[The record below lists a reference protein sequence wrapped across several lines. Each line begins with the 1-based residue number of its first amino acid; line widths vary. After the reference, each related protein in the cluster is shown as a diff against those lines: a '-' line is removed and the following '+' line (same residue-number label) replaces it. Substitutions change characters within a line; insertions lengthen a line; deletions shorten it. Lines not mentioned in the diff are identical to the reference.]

1 MKGDVTV
8 FAMFPCSGIESCLSF
23 EVHSRCDRE
32 FMNRI
37 ACLLLSLLAFPGFA
51 LTKVDVF
58 QSEIV
63 LTEEENAEDLA
74 KAQGLE
80 QVLIKASGQKTV
92 ASNPVIEK
100 AKKSTGPYLSQIS
113 FGQLDGQETL
123 KVAFSPRQ
131 IQGLLTQAGL
141 PYWSENRA
149 SILMWIIEEDRY
161 ERQIVWEQSGS
172 NVTKLLNQYADSRG
186 LPITVPVGDFDDV
199 TGISAPEIWGA
210 FVEPISRA
218 SSRYPADAV
227 LVLRVQHLSSGRASV
242 RWTLFDQ
249 SPEQMLGS
257 QQSPMSGQ
265 ERGEFNSTLQ
275 TVVDSISDYFA
286 SKSAVQVSDVSTESV
301 TVQFLDVKSSRDFFQ
316 LESLFEGLNS
326 VASTEI
332 LKIKGNDVTFKVNL
346 LAPVVDFQRELENFK
361 QVRAFT
367 LDAYVESE
375 EEQLVESTPVESTDP
390 QIAEPE
396 LVVPKIADKGA
407 VETDVATGEMTDQ
420 LVSDELSVEG
430 DTSEA
435 PVQTDDSTTVDGVP
449 SISAEVVEEAT
460 PEEKADLVYEWL
472 GL

>member
-1 MKGDVTV
+1 
-8 FAMFPCSGIESCLSF
+8 
-23 EVHSRCDRE
+23 
-32 FMNRI
+32 MNRI

-80 QVLIKASGQKTV
+80 QVLIKASGQKDV

-100 AKKSTGPYLSQIS
+100 AKKSTGPYLSQIGY
-113 FGQLDGQETL
+113 GQLGGQETL
-123 KVAFSPRQ
+123 KVVFSPRQ

-149 SILMWIIEEDRY
+149 SILTWVVEEDRY

-172 NVTKLLNQYADSRG
+172 IVTKLLSQYSDARG

-199 TGISAPEIWGA
+199 TGISAPEVWGG
-210 FVEPISRA
+210 FVNPISKA
-218 SSRYPADAV
+218 SARYQADAV

-265 ERGEFNSTLQ
+265 EQGEFDSTLQ
-275 TVVDSISDYFA
+275 AVVDSVSNYFA

-301 TVQFLDVKSSRDFFQ
+301 TVQFLGVKGSRNFFR
-316 LESLFEGLNS
+316 LESMFKDLNS
-326 VASTEI
+326 VASTGI

-346 LAPVVDFQRELENFK
+346 LAPVVDFQRELNNFK
-361 QVRAFT
+361 QVRAFV
-367 LDAYVESE
+367 LDAFVDA
-375 EEQLVESTPVESTDP
+375 EEQVVEGIPVASNDPQTAESKIGAAEMAAENALETEVSVFETMADTADHEPSSDGGTASTPLT
-390 QIAEPE
+390 
-396 LVVPKIADKGA
+396 
-407 VETDVATGEMTDQ
+407 
-420 LVSDELSVEG
+420 SDAPVTSG
-430 DTSEA
+430 DTAMEA
-435 PVQTDDSTTVDGVP
+435 SATVGDTP
-449 SISAEVVEEAT
+449 SIKTKVVEAV
-460 PEEKADLVYEWL
+460 PEEKADLIYEWL
-472 GL
+472 G